1 MATFP
6 NYNPIFPATKR
17 IDPQTRVTAFND
29 GYQHRISFGLN
40 QNPQI
45 WNLTFN
51 LDEEDTLEVE
61 TFLNARA
68 DDAESFDWSP
78 PDSALTFKWIAT
90 PYNKQLFQPGRNI
103 IRVTFSQ
110 VFEP

>member
-17 IDPQTRVTAFND
+17 INPQTRVTAFND

-51 LDEEDTLEVE
+51 LDELRSIKYAYH
-61 TFLNARA
+61 F
-68 DDAESFDWSP
+68 F
-78 PDSALTFKWIAT
+78 F
-90 PYNKQLFQPGRNI
+90 RNLI
-103 IRVTFSQ
+103 
-110 VFEP
+110 